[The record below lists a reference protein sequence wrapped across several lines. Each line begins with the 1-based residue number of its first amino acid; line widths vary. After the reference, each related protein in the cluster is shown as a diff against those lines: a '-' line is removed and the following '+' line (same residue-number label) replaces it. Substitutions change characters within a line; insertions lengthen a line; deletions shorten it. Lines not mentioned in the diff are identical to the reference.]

1 MFKDLRNLWTAL
13 IMLLYFFKA
22 DQDLWLKKKKKEQ
35 KGFKTLNKG
44 NEMIYYSAY
53 LYQINF
59 PPKNQIVIQHQ
70 ETQ

>member
-1 MFKDLRNLWTAL
+1 MVKE
-13 IMLLYFFKA
+13 
-22 DQDLWLKKKKKEQ
+22 KKKEQ